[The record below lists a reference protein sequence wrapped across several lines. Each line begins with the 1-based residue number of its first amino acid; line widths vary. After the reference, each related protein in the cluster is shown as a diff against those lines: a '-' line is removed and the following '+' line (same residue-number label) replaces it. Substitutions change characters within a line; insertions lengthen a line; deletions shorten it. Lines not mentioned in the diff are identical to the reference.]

1 MYQSILN
8 YYKQLQVAKTF
19 RHLSMHAQKRAM
31 RRDMQHN
38 ADLFIRKQALA
49 KFLRVARSLE
59 QQRLEA
65 AQSQRDHWLMIKS
78 VSAMRDNVTLCKEKR
93 EKMKSADFFS
103 HIRLKLNVFR
113 SLAIHTLRAEQARL
127 ARACRKTVTLRVK
140 DRTSRQL
147 AAYLSKSSINR
158 VPPKSAS
165 LRTKAIQKAQRR
177 VLFRVKSPMGC
188 KQVKKIEI
196 IRKAICG

>member
-59 QQRLEA
+59 Q
-65 AQSQRDHWLMIKS
+65 
-78 VSAMRDNVTLCKEKR
+78 
-93 EKMKSADFFS
+93 
-103 HIRLKLNVFR
+103 
-113 SLAIHTLRAEQARL
+113 
-127 ARACRKTVTLRVK
+127 
-140 DRTSRQL
+140 
-147 AAYLSKSSINR
+147 
-158 VPPKSAS
+158 
-165 LRTKAIQKAQRR
+165 
-177 VLFRVKSPMGC
+177 
-188 KQVKKIEI
+188 
-196 IRKAICG
+196 